1 MKKGEGNDPHKD
13 FVDGRLD
20 WEGSQGF
27 RLQPKSFNRTGAEY
41 FISFIIG
48 LSSQM
53 KIQLIMY
60 KRPSLTSQPYHPVTD
75 RGEFPMATSR
85 ICGGKKKRQKICP
98 DRPERRKA
106 WVSDLRTHLFV
117 TFYYAWFACTLIHFI
132 THLL

>member
-75 RGEFPMATSR
+75 RGEFPMANKQNLW
-85 ICGGKKKRQKICP
+85 GQKKEIENLPRQ
-98 DRPERRKA
+98 
-106 WVSDLRTHLFV
+106 T
-117 TFYYAWFACTLIHFI
+117 
-132 THLL
+132 

>member
-20 WEGSQGF
+20 CEGSQGF

-53 KIQLIMY
+53 KILTDNVQEAKSDQPIL
-60 KRPSLTSQPYHPVTD
+60 PSSH
-75 RGEFPMATSR
+75 RSWR
-85 ICGGKKKRQKICP
+85 ISCGNRQNLWGDKKRDRKFAQTDLKIEKP
-98 DRPERRKA
+98 G
-106 WVSDLRTHLFV
+106 LV
-117 TFYYAWFACTLIHFI
+117 TYEHTFL
-132 THLL
+132 